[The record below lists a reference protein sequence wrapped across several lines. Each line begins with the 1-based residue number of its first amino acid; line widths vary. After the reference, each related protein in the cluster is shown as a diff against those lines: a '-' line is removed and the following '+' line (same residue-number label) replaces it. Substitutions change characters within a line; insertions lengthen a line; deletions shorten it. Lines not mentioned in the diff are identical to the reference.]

1 MKISKRDKRALLA
14 LYIFAVVMI
23 VGYFF
28 VLPSARR
35 SSELDDE
42 IKTLKETKETAE
54 KKAAALAGL
63 EEKNELLKK
72 LLESDCASFA
82 PLMDSEEIATY
93 LTGITSGNEKVDLVS
108 LKISEKKDT
117 DLAPYA
123 YSEKKLNNISHA
135 GDQAFAIVGLDTSA
149 GAADVKMRELSAF
162 EADLKLS
169 GTQED
174 ILACLEEKLSSSGWI
189 RLVRYTPGEG
199 QADVKLEIY
208 MAD

>member
-28 VLPSARR
+28 VMPSVRR

-42 IKTLKETKETAE
+42 IKNLKETKETAE
-54 KKAAALAGL
+54 KKSAALSGL

-93 LTGITSGNEKVDLVS
+93 LTGITSENEKVDLVS
-108 LKISEKKDT
+108 LKMSEKKDT
-117 DLAPYA
+117 DLIPYA
-123 YSEKKLNNISHA
+123 YSEKKLKNISHA
-135 GDQAFAIVGLDTSA
+135 GEQAFGIVGLDTPA
-149 GAADVKMRELSAF
+149 GAADVKLHELSAF